1 MDIHELANIFP
12 MLGDEEL
19 KELCADID
27 KNGLAE
33 PITVYEGK
41 ILDGRNRWMACT
53 TLGIEPKTIEYTG
66 NDPLA
71 FVLSKNLH
79 RRHLTTSQRAM
90 IADELASMRQGE
102 RTDKEPCRNSGK
114 VGQEEAAKRLN
125 VSRDSVQ
132 QARKIRTEAI
142 PDVAEAVKSGKLSVN
157 GAVKLA
163 DAPPE
168 EQREAIARVERGEKR
183 PPAKQ
188 PPRRKTVAKEPE
200 PEGKFIKVEKR
211 WEKEIATWTEWW
223 DKMPTAYQQL
233 TDGETLTG
241 CMQVPIPFHHNVLMA
256 MFRKMCD
263 DAGDTSVRDSLIA
276 EVKLLAERIDELND

>member
-12 MLGDEEL
+12 MLDGEEL
-19 KELCADID
+19 KELCADIE

-41 ILDGRNRWMACT
+41 ILDGRNRWTACQK
-53 TLGIEPKTIEYTG
+53 LRIESKTIEYTG

-90 IADELASMRQGE
+90 IAE
-102 RTDKEPCRNSGK
+102 RVATFGKGRPQKNTENSVFSQKETAKQFK
-114 VGQEEAAKRLN
+114 VSE
-125 VSRDSVQ
+125 DSIQ
-132 QARKIRTEAI
+132 QARKVRTKAVPE
-142 PDVAEAVKSGKLSVN
+142 VAKAVETGKLPVS
-157 GAVKLA
+157 AAAKLA

-183 PPAKQ
+183 PPTKQ
-188 PPRRKTVAKEPE
+188 QLRRKTVAKEPE
-200 PEGKFIKVEKR
+200 PEGKFIQVEKR
-211 WEKEIATWTEWW
+211 WEKEIASWTDWW
-223 DKMPTAYQQL
+223 DKMPIAYQQL
-233 TDGETLTG
+233 TGGEELTG
-241 CMQVPIPFHHNVLMA
+241 CMQVPIPFHHNMMMA

-263 DAGDTSVRDSLIA
+263 DAGDAGEELRDSLIA
-276 EVKLLAERIDELND
+276 EVKLLAERIDEL